1 MPQEAG
7 RQVNKP
13 VFLAIISAALIAAQL
28 AMLVIPPLLVPI
40 AENLD
45 VSLAVA
51 GQVVTVTFAAW
62 AVSVILCGPLSDSL
76 GRRPMALVGLTLLAV
91 STIATAFAPNI
102 EVMLAVRILTGLGGG
117 MVPPNS
123 VAAVSEV
130 ISPER
135 RAKAVGG
142 LMAVNIFGVAVG
154 VPLLA
159 LLAEWLGWQA
169 AVVAAGLSLTL
180 ALVLNWIWFP
190 ADSAARVRDFTFIS
204 RYRELLSMGFFRAAV
219 FVMVNQRIAYWTMV
233 SYLAAFLIQTYGLTV
248 GATAIPLAC
257 SAAAQVVGSYSA
269 GLIAVRKQRAALVA
283 ATAVAGGICGL
294 FFFSIPIGYWMA
306 VALGA
311 VGTGLLSV
319 TFPTMVAISYEFS
332 GRSRATG
339 IGLIGMGNQSGGAA
353 GAAMAGALLAG
364 VGFGG
369 VGYMCLGVAVVSGAA
384 AALFLR
390 QPPKPQE

>member
-1 MPQEAG
+1 
-7 RQVNKP
+7 
-13 VFLAIISAALIAAQL
+13 
-28 AMLVIPPLLVPI
+28 MLVIPPLLVPM
-40 AENLD
+40 AEDLD
-45 VSLAVA
+45 VSLAVI

-76 GRRPMALVGLTLLAV
+76 GRRPMALLGLALLGF

-102 EVMLAVRILTGLGGG
+102 ETMLAVRILTGLGGG
-117 MVPPNS
+117 MIPPNS

-142 LMAVNIFGVAVG
+142 LMAVNIFGLSVG

-169 AVVAAGLSLTL
+169 AVVATGLTLVL

-190 ADSAARVRDFTFIS
+190 PGSGARVRDFTFIS
-204 RYRELLSMGFFRAAV
+204 RYRELLSVGFFRAAV
-219 FVMVNQRIAYWTMV
+219 VVMLNQRIAYWTVV
-233 SYLAAFLIQTYGLTV
+233 SYFAAFLIQTYGLTV

-257 SAAAQVVGSYSA
+257 SAATQVVGSYSA
-269 GLIAVRKQRAALVA
+269 SMISSRRRRGALVA
-283 ATAVAGGICGL
+283 ATTLGGGICGL
-294 FFFSIPIGYWMA
+294 IFFSVPIDFWLA
-306 VALGA
+306 VVLGA
-311 VGTGLLSV
+311 AGTGLLSV
-319 TFPTMVAISYEFS
+319 TFPTLVAISYEYS

-339 IGLIGMGNQSGGAA
+339 IGIIGAGNQSGGAA
-353 GAAMAGALLAG
+353 GAAMAGAVLAG

-369 VGYMCLGVAVVSGAA
+369 VGYMCLGVAVLSGIVAV
-384 AALFLR
+384 LFVR
-390 QPPKPQE
+390 PAEGAQG

>member
-1 MPQEAG
+1 
-7 RQVNKP
+7 
-13 VFLAIISAALIAAQL
+13 
-28 AMLVIPPLLVPI
+28 MLVIPPLLVPM
-40 AENLD
+40 AEDLD
-45 VSLAVA
+45 VSLAVI

-76 GRRPMALVGLTLLAV
+76 GRRPMALLGLALLGF

-102 EVMLAVRILTGLGGG
+102 ETMLAVRVLTGLGGG
-117 MVPPNS
+117 MIPPNS

-142 LMAVNIFGVAVG
+142 LMAVNIFGLSVG

-169 AVVAAGLSLTL
+169 AVVATGLTLVL

-190 ADSAARVRDFTFIS
+190 SGSGARVRDFTFIS
-204 RYRELLSMGFFRAAV
+204 RYRELLSVGFFRAAV
-219 FVMVNQRIAYWTMV
+219 VVMLNQRIAYWTVV
-233 SYLAAFLIQTYGLTV
+233 SYFAAFLIQTYGLTV

-257 SAAAQVVGSYSA
+257 SAATQVVGSYSA
-269 GLIAVRKQRAALVA
+269 SMISSRRRRGALVA
-283 ATAVAGGICGL
+283 ATTLGGGICGL
-294 FFFSIPIGYWMA
+294 IFFSVPIDFWLA
-306 VALGA
+306 VVLGA
-311 VGTGLLSV
+311 AGTGLLSV
-319 TFPTMVAISYEFS
+319 TFPTLVAISYEYS

-339 IGLIGMGNQSGGAA
+339 IGIIGAGNQSGGAA
-353 GAAMAGALLAG
+353 GAAMAGAVLAG

-369 VGYMCLGVAVVSGAA
+369 VGYMCLGVAVLSGIVAV
-384 AALFLR
+384 LFVR
-390 QPPKPQE
+390 PAEGAQG

>member
-1 MPQEAG
+1 M
-7 RQVNKP
+7 
-13 VFLAIISAALIAAQL
+13 FLAIISAALIAAQL
-28 AMLVIPPLLVPI
+28 AMLAIPPVLVPL

-76 GRRPMALVGLTLLAV
+76 GRRPMALLGLFLLAV

-130 ISPER
+130 VSPER
-135 RAKAVGG
+135 RAQAVGS
-142 LMAVNIFGVAVG
+142 LMAINIFGLSIG

-169 AVVAAGLSLTL
+169 AIVATGLTLTL

-190 ADSAARVRDFTFIS
+190 ADSGTRVRDFTFIS

-219 FVMVNQRIAYWTMV
+219 FVMLTQRIAYWTMV
-233 SYLAAFLIQTYGLTV
+233 SYLAAFLIQTFGLSV

-257 SAAAQVVGSYSA
+257 SAAGQVVGSYSA
-269 GLIAVRKQRAALVA
+269 GLIATRRQRTAFVA
-283 ATAVAGGICGL
+283 ATTLVGGLCGL
-294 FFFSIPIGYWMA
+294 IFFSMPIGYWMA
-306 VALGA
+306 VVLGA

-319 TFPTMVAISYEFS
+319 TFPTLVAISYEYS

-339 IGLIGMGNQSGGAA
+339 IGLIGVGNQSGGAA

-369 VGYMCLGVAVVSGAA
+369 VGYMCLAVAAISAVVAVS
-384 AALFLR
+384 FMR
-390 QPPKPQE
+390 QPPLQQS

>member
-1 MPQEAG
+1 MG
-7 RQVNKP
+7 RRVNKP
-13 VFLAIISAALIAAQL
+13 LFLAIISVALIAAQM

-40 AENLD
+40 SEDLG

-62 AVSVILCGPLSDSL
+62 AVSVLLCGPLSDSL
-76 GRRPMALVGLTLLAV
+76 GRRPMALVGLALLAA

-102 EVMLAVRILTGLGGG
+102 EVMLAVRVLTGLGGG

-135 RAKAVGG
+135 RAQAVGG
-142 LMAVNIFGVAVG
+142 LMAINIFGLSIG

-159 LLAEWLGWQA
+159 LMAEWQGWQA
-169 AVVAAGLSLTL
+169 TIVAAGLVLTV
-180 ALVLNWIWFP
+180 ALILNWIWFP
-190 ADSAARVRDFTFIS
+190 PDSGARARDFTFIS

-219 FVMVNQRIAYWTMV
+219 FVMVNQRIAYWAMV
-233 SYLAAFLIQTYGLTV
+233 SYMAAFLIQTYGLTV

-257 SAAAQVVGSYSA
+257 SAAGQVVGSYSA
-269 GLIAVRKQRAALVA
+269 GLIAVRRQRAALVA

-294 FFFSIPIGYWMA
+294 FFFSIPMGYWLV

-319 TFPTMVAISYEFS
+319 TFPTLVAISYEFS

-339 IGLIGMGNQSGGAA
+339 IGLIGVGNQSGGAA

-369 VGYMCLGVAVVSGAA
+369 VGYMCLGVAIVSGAA
-384 AALFLR
+384 AMLFMR
-390 QPPKPQE
+390 QPPMSPE

>member
-1 MPQEAG
+1 MG

-13 VFLAIISAALIAAQL
+13 VFLAIISVALIAAQL
-28 AMLVIPPLLVPI
+28 AMLVIPPVLVPI
-40 AENLD
+40 ADDLG

-76 GRRPMALVGLTLLAV
+76 GRRPMALLGLALLAA

-142 LMAVNIFGVAVG
+142 LMAVNIFGLSIG

-159 LLAEWLGWQA
+159 LLADWLGWQA
-169 AVVAAGLSLTL
+169 TVVAAGLVLTL
-180 ALVLNWIWFP
+180 ALIMNWIWFP
-190 ADSAARVRDFTFIS
+190 PDSRARVRDFTFIS
-204 RYRELLSMGFFRAAV
+204 RYRELLSIGFFRAAV

-257 SAAAQVVGSYSA
+257 SAAGQVVGSYSA
-269 GLIAVRKQRAALVA
+269 GLIAVRRQRAILVA
-283 ATAVAGGICGL
+283 ATTVAGGICGL
-294 FFFSIPIGYWMA
+294 FFFSIPMSYWLA
-306 VALGA
+306 VVLGA

-319 TFPTMVAISYEFS
+319 TFPTLVAMSYEFS

-339 IGLIGMGNQSGGAA
+339 IGLIGAGNQSGGAA

-369 VGYMCLGVAVVSGAA
+369 VGYMCLGVAVLSGTAA
-384 AALFLR
+384 VLFIR
-390 QPPKPQE
+390 QPPKPHE